1 MDRPLDIGTRRKRL
15 ARRLT
20 FSVGGIVL
28 AVVAFITIVSLL
40 RPSID
45 RSRIRT
51 AVVERGPVEELV
63 TATGNVVPV
72 YEHVITSPIEARVTR
87 IHRTP
92 GAEVAAGEPILQ
104 LDTTETGAALERL
117 DDLIALKRNQR
128 EQALLDNSRER
139 ASLLTRREIKEL
151 EERSARF
158 EAERAR
164 NYFDE
169 GLFSRDDVRKSE
181 NDAGRA
187 LIELRQIDEALAN
200 LESALEKKLRELEL
214 EIAISVRERQETAR
228 ALERATVTSDRSGVL
243 TSVVSSEGMNVG
255 RGEEIARVADL
266 SAFRVEATVSDVHA
280 ARISPGLAVIVES
293 GERRLP
299 GTVFNVRPM
308 VQNGIVTLEVDLEE
322 GSDPV
327 LRHNLRV
334 DVYIITDRAEETLRV
349 RRGSYLT
356 PEGSHAAFVLSEGR
370 AVRRPVTFGIT
381 NIDHYEIL
389 EGLNEGE
396 EVIISDMSDYMH
408 LQEVEIE

>member
-1 MDRPLDIGTRRKRL
+1 MDRPLDSRTRRKRL
-15 ARRLT
+15 ARR
-20 FSVGGIVL
+20 VIYAAAGIVL
-28 AVVAFITIVSLL
+28 MAAALMTVTAWL
-40 RPSID
+40 RPSVS

-51 AVVERGPVEELV
+51 AFVERGPVEAV
-63 TATGNVVPV
+63 ITATGNVVPI

-104 LDTTETGAALERL
+104 LDTDETRAALEQL
-117 DDLIALKRNQR
+117 DDRIALRRNQR
-128 EQALLDNSRER
+128 EQALLDNARER
-139 ASLLTRREIKEL
+139 AALLIDREIKEL
-151 EERSARF
+151 QHRSAEF

-164 NYFDE
+164 QYFDE

-181 NDAGRA
+181 NGAEVA
-187 LIELRQIDEALAN
+187 LIELRRIDEALAN
-200 LESALEKKLRELEL
+200 LEAALEKKLRELEL
-214 EIAISVRERQETAR
+214 EIAMSVRERAERAR

-255 RGEEIARVADL
+255 RGEEIARIADL

-299 GTVFNVRPM
+299 GSVFNVRPM
-308 VQNGIVTLEVDLEE
+308 VKNGIVTLEVDLED

-334 DVYIITDRAEETLRV
+334 DVYIITDRAEDALRV

-356 PEGSHAAFVLSEGR
+356 PEGTHAAFVLREGR
-370 AVRRPVTFGIT
+370 VVRTPVRFGIT